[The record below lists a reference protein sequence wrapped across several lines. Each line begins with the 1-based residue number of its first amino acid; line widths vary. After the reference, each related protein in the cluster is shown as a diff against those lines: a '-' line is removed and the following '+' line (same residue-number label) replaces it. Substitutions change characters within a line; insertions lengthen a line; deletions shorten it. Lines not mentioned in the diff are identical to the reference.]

1 MPAVPAK
8 EEGKE
13 TVEALP
19 PAVPEFTLRNVV
31 LDIYRGV
38 IALFIDPFV
47 NRIIIP
53 IVVTLSSI
61 AAKLIIA
68 NVPYTEIDFKTYI
81 QQVQLVNAGEL
92 DYSLITGDTGP
103 IVYPAGFVQVYQVL
117 NWITDNGSEIGF
129 AQAIFG
135 YVFVATTLLTCVVYT
150 MVPDFQPWPIYLL
163 ILSKRLFSIY
173 VLRLFNDCFTT
184 LAMVGVTL
192 LLQQASYWHS
202 TVGSSITFLLTIVA
216 ADLYSL
222 AISVKMNALLYLPGF
237 VIVAYFLVDE
247 NLLKLLVVLAVI
259 PVIQVAVGWKFL
271 LPTFFDEEASYIRWT
286 YINQAFNFLRKF
298 LYEWTVNWRF
308 VPEETFLSDN
318 FSNSLLVGQATVLLL
333 LIFTRFLSPKIT
345 GKSLTQLVK
354 DLLFKPLQGTISP
367 QNLVVNPVVGPKIIL
382 LILSTT
388 NLVGVLFSR
397 SLHYQFLSWY
407 AWHLPFMIYAA
418 GFNLVVGVPLF
429 LVHEWCW
436 NVFPATPASSAVLVG
451 TLGVLLVGVWNNTR
465 FWFGDTGAEKTR

>member
-1 MPAVPAK
+1 MPAVPKTK
-8 EEGKE
+8 EDTAE
-13 TVEALP
+13 VELP
-19 PAVPEFTLRNVV
+19 APEVPEFTLKNVV
-31 LDIYRGV
+31 LDVYRGL

-61 AAKLIIA
+61 ATKLIIA

-81 QQVQLVNAGEL
+81 QQIQLVNGGEL
-92 DYSLITGDTGP
+92 DYSQISGDTGP

-117 NWITDNGSEIGF
+117 NWITDNGKDIGF
-129 AQAIFG
+129 GQSVFG
-135 YVFVATTLLTCVVYT
+135 YVFVATTFLTCVVYS

-163 ILSKRLFSIY
+163 ILSKRLYSIY

-202 TVGSSITFLLTIVA
+202 TVGSTITFLLTIVA

-237 VIVAYFLVDE
+237 IIVSYFLVDE
-247 NLLKLLVVLAVI
+247 NLLKLLVVVAVI
-259 PVIQVAVGWKFL
+259 PFIQVLVGWKFL

-286 YINQAFNFLRKF
+286 YLNQAFNFLRKF
-298 LYEWTVNWRF
+298 LYEWTVNWKF

-318 FSNSLLVGQATVLLL
+318 FSNTLLIGHVSVLLFV
-333 LIFTRFLSPKIT
+333 IFTRFLSPKVT

-354 DLLFKPLQGTISP
+354 DLFLKPFQNTVSP
-367 QNLVVNPVVGPKIIL
+367 QNLVVNHTVGPKIIL

-388 NLVGVLFSR
+388 NLIGVLFSR

-418 GFNLVVGVPLF
+418 GFNVVVGIPFF
-429 LVHEWCW
+429 LIHEWCW
-436 NVFPATPASSAVLVG
+436 NVFPSTPVSSAVLVAS
-451 TLGVLLVGVWNNTR
+451 LSVLLAGIWNNTL
-465 FWFGDTGAEKTR
+465 FWFGETTAKKTD